1 MHFLSLILWICV
13 LVVLLVTKKAGMC
26 GWYTTKDDDP
36 LSYYLFV
43 ALAICVIIFEILC
56 IFDIINF

>member
-1 MHFLSLILWICV
+1 MDIFFLILFV
-13 LVVLLVTKKAGMC
+13 GYLVLLLMTKKAGMC

-43 ALAICVIIFEILC
+43 ALAICAIIFEILC
-56 IFDIINF
+56 IFGIINF

>member
-1 MHFLSLILWICV
+1 MDILGLILWICV
-13 LVVLLVTKKAGMC
+13 LVVMLVTKKAGMC
-26 GWYTTKDDDP
+26 GWITTKDEDP

-43 ALAICVIIFEILC
+43 ALAICAIIFEILC